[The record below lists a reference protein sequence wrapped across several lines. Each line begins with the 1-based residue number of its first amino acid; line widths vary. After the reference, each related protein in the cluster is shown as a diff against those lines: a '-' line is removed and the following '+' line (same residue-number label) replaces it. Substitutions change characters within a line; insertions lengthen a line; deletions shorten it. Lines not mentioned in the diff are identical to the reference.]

1 MSTFNDESPVLKGL
15 DIARRRRVLAVGVFA
30 AVLAAAASF
39 AAFLPDLYKAS
50 AIVLV
55 DRPMAEGFVR
65 PAVAGELESRLH
77 VIKQETLSRERL
89 TGLIQ
94 RFDLYP
100 ELRENGAIESA
111 LDHTRNDIQVEQTG
125 PEQVSG
131 RTKTV
136 AFRLNYS
143 GRNRDT
149 VADVTNAIAA
159 FYVAHNDRMRSEEAA
174 QTTQFLKAQL
184 DDAKKELDRHE
195 QSIKSYNTR
204 HVGQLPQQ
212 FELNLAALDRLN
224 TQLRINGERQ
234 LRAIEQRG
242 RLTDDALILESGSG
256 RAPADPDR
264 PADWSVERLE
274 KLKEDLKRLETQF
287 TEKHPDVQRL
297 RDEIA
302 RVEKA
307 VAAEPAPAPVAKLPG
322 SPTPDPAEVY
332 SRLGRSRRQSIQ
344 SVDAEIAKLKEEET
358 SIRASIAG
366 VERRLETM
374 PERQQEFAMVSRDRQ
389 SAKDLY
395 DSLLKRY
402 EEAQLV
408 ESMETDRQG
417 ERFRILEAAVPPE
430 GPSAPNRP
438 YLMILGILAAIG
450 FSVAAVIIAEQFDT
464 TFHSLDELKSFTAVP
479 VLATIPLISLGR
491 GRQVGRA
498 ALVSASILIVV
509 GVTATVA
516 AFLARGNEDLVRLLV
531 RSA

>member
-1 MSTFNDESPVLKGL
+1 MSTVNDESPILKGL
-15 DIARRRRVLAVGVFA
+15 DIARRRRVLAIGVAA

-55 DRPMAEGFVR
+55 DRPMAEGSVR

-77 VIKQETLSRERL
+77 IIKQETLSRERL

-111 LDHTRNDIQVEQTG
+111 LDHTRDDIRVEQTG

-159 FYVAHNDRMRSEEAA
+159 FYVAQNDRMRSEEAA

-234 LRAIEQRG
+234 LRSIEQRG

-256 RAPADPDR
+256 TSPADPDR

-287 TEKHPDVQRL
+287 TSKHPDVQRL

-307 VAAEPAPAPVAKLPG
+307 VAAEPAPVAKLPG

-344 SVDAEIAKLKEEET
+344 SIDAEIAKLKEEET

-366 VERRLETM
+366 VERRLESM

-430 GPSAPNRP
+430 GPSAPNRL

-450 FSVAAVIIAEQFDT
+450 LSAAAVIIVEQFDT
-464 TFHSLDELKSFTAVP
+464 TFHSLDELRSFTAVP

>member
-1 MSTFNDESPVLKGL
+1 MVE
-15 DIARRRRVLAVGVFA
+15 
-30 AVLAAAASF
+30 
-39 AAFLPDLYKAS
+39 
-50 AIVLV
+50 
-55 DRPMAEGFVR
+55 
-65 PAVAGELESRLH
+65 
-77 VIKQETLSRERL
+77 
-89 TGLIQ
+89 

-100 ELRENGAIESA
+100 ELRTNGAIESA
-111 LDHTRNDIQVEQTG
+111 LERTREDIQVEQTG
-125 PEQVSG
+125 PEQISG

-136 AFRLNYS
+136 AFKLNYS

-159 FYVAHNDRMRSEEAA
+159 FYVAQNDRMRSEEAA

-184 DDAKKELDRHE
+184 DDAKKALDREE

-234 LRAIEQRG
+234 MRAIEQRG
-242 RLTDDALILESGSG
+242 RLTDDALILESGTAG
-256 RAPADPDR
+256 AATAEPDR
-264 PADWSVERLE
+264 SVDRLE
-274 KLKEDLKRLETQF
+274 KLKQDLKLLETQF

-297 RDEIA
+297 REEIA

-307 VAAEPAPAPVAKLPG
+307 AAAEPEPPRIAG
-322 SPTPDPAEVY
+322 SPTPKPPPCIPGWDAAAA
-332 SRLGRSRRQSIQ
+332 SRSRASTPK
-344 SVDAEIAKLKEEET
+344 STKLKEEET
-358 SIRASIAG
+358 TIRASITG
-366 VERRLETM
+366 VERRLESM
-374 PERQQEFAMVSRDRQ
+374 PERQQEFSMVSRDRQ

-438 YLMILGILAAIG
+438 YLLILGVLAAIG
-450 FSVAAVIIAEQFDT
+450 LAAAAVLLAEQFDT
-464 TFHSLDELKSFTAVP
+464 SFHSLDELRSFTTVP
-479 VLATIPLISLGR
+479 VLVTIPHISLGR

-509 GVTATVA
+509 GLTATA
-516 AFLARGNEDLVRLLV
+516 AAYLARGNEDLVRLLV

>member
-1 MSTFNDESPVLKGL
+1 MATFNDDSPVLKAV
-15 DIARRRRVLAVGVFA
+15 DIARRRRVLAFGVFA
-30 AVLAAAASF
+30 AALAAAASF
-39 AAFLPDLYKAS
+39 AAFLPDLYRAT

-55 DRPMAEGFVR
+55 DRPVAEGFVR

-89 TGLIQ
+89 KGVVE

-100 ELRENGAIESA
+100 ELRKDGAIESA
-111 LDHTRNDIQVEQTG
+111 LERTREDIHVEQTG

-136 AFRLNYS
+136 AFELAYS
-143 GRNRDT
+143 GRHRDT

-159 FYVAHNDRMRSEEAA
+159 FYVAQNDRMRSEEAA

-184 DDAKKELDRHE
+184 DEAKKALDQQE
-195 QSIKSYNTR
+195 QTIQSYNTR

-242 RLTDDALILESGSG
+242 RLTDDALILESGTPGAAAAAGETDSSS
-256 RAPADPDR
+256 AD
-264 PADWSVERLE
+264 RLE
-274 KLKEDLKRLETQF
+274 KLRNDLKLLETQF
-287 TEKHPDVQRL
+287 TAKHPDVQRL
-297 RDEIA
+297 KDEIT
-302 RVEKA
+302 RVEQA
-307 VAAEPAPAPVAKLPG
+307 VAAEPKPAAKLPG
-322 SPTPDPAEVY
+322 SPAVDPAEVY

-344 SVDAEIAKLKEEET
+344 SLDAEITKLKEEEAAMR
-358 SIRASIAG
+358 SQISG
-366 VERRLETM
+366 VERRLESM
-374 PERQQEFAMVSRDRQ
+374 PERQQEFQMVSRDRQ

-408 ESMETDRQG
+408 ESMETDRRG
-417 ERFRILEAAVPPE
+417 ERFRILETAVPPE
-430 GPSAPNRP
+430 GPSAPNRL
-438 YLMILGILAAIG
+438 YLMIIGVLGAIG
-450 FSVAAVIIAEQFDT
+450 LSAAAVALAEQFDT
-464 TFHSLDELKSFTAVP
+464 SFHSLDELRSFTAVP

-491 GRQVGRA
+491 RRQVGRA
-498 ALVSASILIVV
+498 VLVSASILVVV
-509 GVTATVA
+509 GATAVLA
-516 AFLARGNEDLVRLLV
+516 AFLARNNEDLVRLLV
-531 RSA
+531 RSV